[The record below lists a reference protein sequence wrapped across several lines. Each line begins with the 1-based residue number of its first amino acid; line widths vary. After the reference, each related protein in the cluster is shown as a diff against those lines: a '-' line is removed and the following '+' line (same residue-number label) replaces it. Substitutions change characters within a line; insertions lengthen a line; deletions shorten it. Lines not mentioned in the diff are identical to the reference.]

1 MISSTI
7 EAIADVLAPR
17 IAESPVIRWK
27 ILPVSDDMPP
37 RIQQTI
43 FRLNG
48 FGSLFYF
55 NKVIL
60 NHSRLSP
67 NLHGLICRELEQESL
82 RLALEVPR
90 DMFKTTVASVSA
102 PMWWALPFNDNDEEL
117 MRRLGYGDAWIRWMR
132 RAHYSSTRTLI
143 ASEVIDNA
151 IKIGT
156 RISGHYQNN
165 AEFRYYYPEIIPKT
179 TEDLRG
185 SGKKKDKWN
194 AKSMTHN
201 RVDSVYVG
209 EGTYNFIGAKGAL
222 QSQHF
227 ERQVIDDIVGEKA
240 IKSDIVMNDTCEW
253 IRKLPGAFDS
263 DPDCPDR
270 LADQLFI
277 GNRWS
282 ERDVGA
288 FLRREY
294 SNSIRFVNHSAEGGC
309 CPVHPPGES
318 IFPEEFP
325 MSKLAELRK
334 IWGAYHYSAQY
345 LNNPIAQD
353 AVRFKSHWLR
363 HFTQVPW
370 AEQQRI
376 TVANTQQIGGQ
387 YSVSEAMKIIEQD
400 RAEAAGAIPQRLK
413 MALRHDTVAGEVLE
427 DIRAGELERIAILDP
442 SHSETPGGRSRH
454 AIIVV
459 GIYNK
464 PGKPRRIYLLEA
476 WAGQTSF
483 EIMIDRAIGI
493 RPGARGLAVKWR
505 VNHFYLES
513 RIAGQQGWY
522 YLFRDRCRANGVEA
536 SYAVRELKTDRSAN
550 AKHERIVGMEP
561 VYENGFFYVNRAG
574 CQQFIEEYEV
584 YPNGR
589 FIDLLDV
596 AGYIP
601 QTFTP
606 GSRASSRDIVREDLA
621 RRQKMVNSV
630 GTAGY

>member
-1 MISSTI
+1 MITPEI
-7 EAIADVLAPR
+7 ER
-17 IAESPVIRWK
+17 IAEILAPQAPVRWK
-27 ILPVSDDMPP
+27 ILPVSDDMSP
-37 RIQQTI
+37 RIKRTI
-43 FRLNG
+43 VRLNG

-67 NLHGLICRELEQESL
+67 NLHGLICRQLEQESL

-102 PMWWALPFNDNDEEL
+102 PMWWALPFNDGDEEL
-117 MRRLGYGDAWIRWMR
+117 MRKLGYGDAWIRWMYR
-132 RAHYSSTRTLI
+132 SHYSSTRTLI
-143 ASEVIDNA
+143 ASEIIDNA

-156 RISGHYQNN
+156 RISGHYQHN
-165 AEFRYYYPEIIPKT
+165 AEFRFYYPEIIPKT
-179 TEDLRG
+179 TEQLSG
-185 SGKKKDKWN
+185 TGKKKDKWN

-227 ERQVIDDIVGEKA
+227 ERQVIDDPVGEKA

-263 DPDCPDR
+263 DPDNPGR

-294 SNSIRFVNHSAEGGC
+294 GGLMKFETHSAEGGC
-309 CPVHPPGES
+309 CSLHPGGES

-325 MSKLAELRK
+325 MEKLAELRK

-345 LNNPIAQD
+345 LNNPIAAD

-363 HFTQVPW
+363 WFTQVPW
-370 AEQQRI
+370 IEQQRVS
-376 TVANTQQIGGQ
+376 VANAQQLGVQ
-387 YSVSEAMKIIEQD
+387 PSVTDVMLQLEQD
-400 RAEAAGAIPQRLK
+400 RAEASGAVPQRLR
-413 MALRHDTVAGEVLE
+413 MALQHEATQGEVLE
-427 DIRAGELERIAILDP
+427 DIRAGELERVAILDP

-454 AIIVV
+454 AIMVV

-464 PGKPRRIYLLEA
+464 PNKPKRVYLLEC

-483 EIMIDRAIGI
+483 EVMIDKAIGT
-493 RPGARGLAVKWR
+493 RPGNRGLAVKWR
-505 VNHFYLES
+505 VGAFYLES
-513 RIAGQQGWY
+513 KIAGQQGWY
-522 YLFRDRCRANGVEA
+522 YVFRDRCRAMGAEA
-536 SYAVRELKTDRSAN
+536 SYAVRELKTDRAAD
-550 AKHERIVGMEP
+550 AKNTRIIGMEP

-601 QTFTP
+601 QTFSP
-606 GSRASSRDIVREDLA
+606 GGRSSSQDIVREDLM
-621 RRQKMVNSV
+621 RRRRMMQSV
-630 GTAGY
+630 GNAGY

>member
-1 MISSTI
+1 MISPSI
-7 EAIADVLAPR
+7 EAIADALAPQFDHS
-17 IAESPVIRWK
+17 ATRWK
-27 ILPVSDDMPP
+27 ILPVTEDMSP
-37 RIQQTI
+37 RIKRVI
-43 FRLNG
+43 VRLNG
-48 FGSLFYF
+48 FGSLYYF

-67 NLHGLICRELEQESL
+67 NLHGMICRQLEQESL

-102 PMWWALPFNDNDEEL
+102 PMWWALPFGDADEEL

-165 AEFRYYYPEIIPKT
+165 AEFRFYYPEIIPKT
-179 TEDLRG
+179 TDEL
-185 SGKKKDKWN
+185 SGTGRKKDKWN

-201 RVDSVYVG
+201 RVDAVYVG

-227 ERQVIDDIVGEKA
+227 ERQVIDDPVGEKA

-263 DPDCPDR
+263 DPENPGR

-294 SNSIRFVNHSAEGGC
+294 GGLMKFETHSAEGGC
-309 CPVHPPGES
+309 CHLHPSGES

-325 MSKLAELRK
+325 MEKLAELRK

-345 LNNPIAQD
+345 LNNPIAAD

-363 HFTQVPW
+363 WFSLVPW
-370 AEQQRI
+370 ADQKITIANSQQLSSSP
-376 TVANTQQIGGQ
+376 T
-387 YSVSEAMKIIEQD
+387 VSEVMKFLEQD

-413 MALRHDTVAGEVLE
+413 MALRHEAAGGEVLE
-427 DIRAGELERIAILDP
+427 DIRAGELDRVAILDP

-454 AIIVV
+454 AIIVA
-459 GIYNK
+459 GIYNR

-483 EIMIDRAIGI
+483 EIMINKLIGTKV
-493 RPGARGLAVKWR
+493 GSRGLAVKWR
-505 VNHFYLES
+505 VNNIYLES
-513 RIAGQQGWY
+513 KVAGQQGWY
-522 YLFRDRCRANGVEA
+522 YVFRDRCRSMGAEA
-536 SYAVRELKTDRSAN
+536 SYAVRELKTERAAD
-550 AKHERIVGMEP
+550 AKNTRIIGMEP

-596 AGYIP
+596 AGYLP
-601 QTFTP
+601 QTFTQ
-606 GSRASSRDIVREDLA
+606 GGKASTQDMVREDLL
-621 RRQKMVNSV
+621 RRKRMLDSV

>member
-1 MISSTI
+1 LISAEI
-7 EAIADVLAPR
+7 ER
-17 IAESPVIRWK
+17 IAEALSPEPVRWK
-27 ILPVSDDMPP
+27 ILPIPDSATAPQKRQLV
-37 RIQQTI
+37 
-43 FRLNG
+43 RLNAL
-48 FGSLFYF
+48 GSLFYF
-55 NKVIL
+55 NKVVL

-67 NLHGLICRELEQESL
+67 GLHGYMCRELERDSL

-102 PMWWALPFNDNDEEL
+102 PMWWALPFNDLDEEC
-117 MRRLGYGDAWIRWMR
+117 MRRFGYGDAWIRWMK

-165 AEFRYYYPEIIPKT
+165 AEFRYYFPEIIPKS

-185 SGKKKDKWN
+185 TGQKKDKWN

-201 RVDSVYVG
+201 RVDNVYVG
-209 EGTYNFIGAKGAL
+209 EGTFNFIGAKGAL

-227 ERQVIDDIVGEKA
+227 ERQVIDDPVGEKA

-263 DPDCPDR
+263 DPDQPER

-282 ERDVGA
+282 ERDVGS

-294 SNSIRFVNHSAEGGC
+294 SSSIKFITHSAEGGC
-309 CPVHPPGES
+309 CDLHPAGES

-325 MSKLAELRK
+325 MEKLAELRR

-345 LNNPIAQD
+345 LNNPVAPD
-353 AVRFKSHWLR
+353 AVRFKSTWLR

-370 AEQQRI
+370 LDNQRVM
-376 TVANTQQIGGQ
+376 VANSQQLGVQ
-387 YSVSEAMKIIEQD
+387 PSVSDTVKRIEED
-400 RAEAAGAIPQRLK
+400 RAEAAGAIPQRLR
-413 MALRHDTVAGEVLE
+413 MALRHEATQGEVLE
-427 DIRAGELERIAILDP
+427 DIRAGELDRVAILDP

-454 AIIVV
+454 AIAVL

-464 PGKPRRIYLLEA
+464 PPKPRRIYLLEC

-483 EIMIDRAIGI
+483 ESMIAKLISTQAGN
-493 RPGARGLAVKWR
+493 RGLAVKWR
-505 VNHFYLES
+505 VNHVYLES
-513 RIAGQQGWY
+513 KVAGQQGWY
-522 YLFRDRCRANGVEA
+522 YLFRDRCRAMGPEA
-536 SYAVRELKTDRSAN
+536 SYSVRELKTDRSAN
-550 AKHERIVGMEP
+550 AKEQRIIGMEP

-584 YPNGR
+584 FPNGR

-596 AGYIP
+596 VGYVP
-601 QTFTP
+601 QCYAP
-606 GSRASSRDIVREDLA
+606 GSRASTQDMVREDLQ
-621 RRQKMVNSV
+621 RRQRMMSSIGV
-630 GTAGY
+630 AGY